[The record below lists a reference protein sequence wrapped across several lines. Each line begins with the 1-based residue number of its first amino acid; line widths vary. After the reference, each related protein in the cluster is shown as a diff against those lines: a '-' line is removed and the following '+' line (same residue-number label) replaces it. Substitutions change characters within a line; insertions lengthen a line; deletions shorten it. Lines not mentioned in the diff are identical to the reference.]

1 MRVQTQACDSPQ
13 CLRGLGPLNDRW
25 RPDMKRSHD
34 NRQTPSFPHLRG
46 YRSVLVACLW
56 MPIALGS
63 AKDAVAQRGMKQP
76 APTQIVS
83 TKEQVTLGLEAL
95 RASSSQP
102 AVDASPV
109 INKELFLD
117 LTAEPSTAA
126 TDSGSSQAMAAT
138 LNVSMASS
146 PMQVV
151 MRAVAWISIVLCV
164 CCLVILAARRWQ
176 RERGLL
182 PTTTSRSR
190 VLETL
195 SLGPSRTVSLIEM
208 HGYRALVA
216 TDAGGIRSLVL
227 APSTFEESLMQEG
240 GMTND
245 Q

>member
-1 MRVQTQACDSPQ
+1 MTRC
-13 CLRGLGPLNDRW
+13 
-25 RPDMKRSHD
+25 HD
-34 NRQTPSFPHLRG
+34 TRQTHGPPHGRG
-46 YRSVLVACLW
+46 SRAALVACLW
-56 MPIALGS
+56 MALALGITEN
-63 AKDAVAQRGMKQP
+63 AVAQQGKNQT
-76 APTQIVS
+76 TQTQTAS
-83 TKEQVTLGLEAL
+83 TKEQLARALEAL

-102 AVDASPV
+102 DVEASPV
-109 INKELFLD
+109 KHKELFLD
-117 LTAEPSTAA
+117 LTTEPSTAG
-126 TDSGSSQAMAAT
+126 TDSQSSQAMAAT
-138 LNVSMASS
+138 LNVSMTSS

-182 PTTTSRSR
+182 PTTTTRSR

-227 APSTFEESLMQEG
+227 APSTFEESLKQEEET
-240 GMTND
+240 TND

>member
-1 MRVQTQACDSPQ
+1 MT
-13 CLRGLGPLNDRW
+13 
-25 RPDMKRSHD
+25 RSHD
-34 NRQTPSFPHLRG
+34 TRQTQGSPHRRG
-46 YRSVLVACLW
+46 YRAALVACLS
-56 MPIALGS
+56 MTFALGIT
-63 AKDAVAQRGMKQP
+63 KNAVAQQEMNQ
-76 APTQIVS
+76 APLTQTAS
-83 TKEQVTLGLEAL
+83 TKEQLARALEAL
-95 RASSSQP
+95 RASSSPP
-102 AVDASPV
+102 AADASPA
-109 INKELFLD
+109 KHKDLFLD

-126 TDSGSSQAMAAT
+126 TDSESSQAMAAT

-227 APSTFEESLMQEG
+227 APSTFEESLKQEEE
-240 GMTND
+240 MTND

>member
-1 MRVQTQACDSPQ
+1 M
-13 CLRGLGPLNDRW
+13 DRYSSEGMTTG
-25 RPDMKRSHD
+25 MKRIHN
-34 NRQTPSFPHLRG
+34 NRHINSSRSLRG
-46 YRSVLVACLW
+46 YRGALVACLW
-56 MPIALGS
+56 ISLALGT
-63 AKDAVAQRGMKQP
+63 ARNAVAQKELNP
-76 APTQIVS
+76 PTRTQTDS
-83 TKEQVTLGLEAL
+83 TKEQLTRALEAL
-95 RASSSQP
+95 RANNSTP
-102 AVDASPV
+102 AVDAPPPKQ
-109 INKELFLD
+109 KELFLD

-126 TDSGSSQAMAAT
+126 TESESSQAMAAT

-176 RERGLL
+176 RARGLL

-227 APSTFEESLMQEG
+227 APSTFEESLREED
-240 GMTND
+240 GMGND

>member
-1 MRVQTQACDSPQ
+1 M
-13 CLRGLGPLNDRW
+13 
-25 RPDMKRSHD
+25 
-34 NRQTPSFPHLRG
+34 
-46 YRSVLVACLW
+46 LVACLW
-56 MPIALGS
+56 LALALGTT
-63 AKDAVAQRGMKQP
+63 KNAVAQKGMNQP
-76 APTQIVS
+76 SQTRTAS
-83 TKEQVTLGLEAL
+83 TKEQVARGLEAL
-95 RASSSQP
+95 RAASGQP
-102 AVDASPV
+102 AIDPSPA
-109 INKELFLD
+109 KQEDLFLD
-117 LTAEPSTAA
+117 LTTESSTAA
-126 TDSGSSQAMAAT
+126 TDAESSQAMAAT

-146 PMQVV
+146 PMQIV

-216 TDAGGIRSLVL
+216 TDAGGIRALVL
-227 APSTFEESLMQEG
+227 APSTFEESLMTEEE
-240 GMTND
+240 MTNE

>member
-1 MRVQTQACDSPQ
+1 MTNGDMI
-13 CLRGLGPLNDRW
+13 
-25 RPDMKRSHD
+25 RPHD
-34 NRQTPSFPHLRG
+34 NRQTPGTPHRRG
-46 YRSVLVACLW
+46 FRAALVACLS
-56 MPIALGS
+56 MAFALGITKNS
-63 AKDAVAQRGMKQP
+63 VAQQGINQ
-76 APTQIVS
+76 APLSQAAS
-83 TKEQVTLGLEAL
+83 TKEQVARALEAL
-95 RASSSQP
+95 RATSSQTSVAAAP
-102 AVDASPV
+102 PKQEV
-109 INKELFLD
+109 LFLD
-117 LTAEPSTAA
+117 LTAEPSNPA
-126 TDSGSSQAMAAT
+126 TDSESSQAMAAT

-164 CCLVILAARRWQ
+164 CCLAILAARRWQ
-176 RERGLL
+176 RARGLL

-216 TDAGGIRSLVL
+216 ADAGGIRSLVL
-227 APSTFEESLMQEG
+227 APSTFEESLREEE

>member
-1 MRVQTQACDSPQ
+1 
-13 CLRGLGPLNDRW
+13 
-25 RPDMKRSHD
+25 MKHSHD
-34 NRQTPSFPHLRG
+34 YTQKPGAPHWRG
-46 YRSVLVACLW
+46 YRSVLAACLW
-56 MPIALGS
+56 MALATGTS
-63 AKDAVAQRGMKQP
+63 NHAVAQQELNQP
-76 APTQIVS
+76 APTQPNS
-83 TKEQVTLGLEAL
+83 KKEQLARGLEAL
-95 RASSSQP
+95 RAARSQP
-102 AVDASPV
+102 AVNGSPE
-109 INKELFLD
+109 KQQELFLD
-117 LTAEPSTAA
+117 LTAEPATAA
-126 TDSGSSQAMAAT
+126 IDAESSQGMAAT

-146 PMQVV
+146 PTQVI

-164 CCLVILAARRWQ
+164 CCLAILAARRWQ

-227 APSTFEESLMQEG
+227 APSTFEESLMQEEEI
-240 GMTND
+240 TND

>member
-1 MRVQTQACDSPQ
+1 MLA
-13 CLRGLGPLNDRW
+13 
-25 RPDMKRSHD
+25 
-34 NRQTPSFPHLRG
+34 
-46 YRSVLVACLW
+46 ACLW
-56 MPIALGS
+56 MALAAGTS
-63 AKDAVAQRGMKQP
+63 NHAVAQQGLNQP
-76 APTQIVS
+76 APTQANS
-83 TKEQVTLGLEAL
+83 KKEQLARGLEAL
-95 RASSSQP
+95 RAARSQP
-102 AVDASPV
+102 ALNASPE
-109 INKELFLD
+109 KHQKLFID
-117 LTAEPSTAA
+117 LTAEPSTDVID
-126 TDSGSSQAMAAT
+126 TESSQGMAAT

-146 PMQVV
+146 PTQVV

-164 CCLVILAARRWQ
+164 CCLAILAARRWQ

-227 APSTFEESLMQEG
+227 APSTFEESLMQEEE
-240 GMTND
+240 MTND

>member
-1 MRVQTQACDSPQ
+1 MLA
-13 CLRGLGPLNDRW
+13 
-25 RPDMKRSHD
+25 
-34 NRQTPSFPHLRG
+34 
-46 YRSVLVACLW
+46 ACLW
-56 MPIALGS
+56 MALAAGTS
-63 AKDAVAQRGMKQP
+63 NHAVAQQELKQP
-76 APTQIVS
+76 ALTQANS
-83 TKEQVTLGLEAL
+83 KKEQLARGLEAL
-95 RASSSQP
+95 RAARSQP
-102 AVDASPV
+102 AVNGSPE
-109 INKELFLD
+109 KQQELFLD

-126 TDSGSSQAMAAT
+126 IDAGSSQGMAAT

-146 PMQVV
+146 PTQVI

-164 CCLVILAARRWQ
+164 CCLAILAARRWQ

-227 APSTFEESLMQEG
+227 APSTFEESLMQEEE
-240 GMTND
+240 MTND
-245 Q
+245 QKITEDRGSRLLARLKTVD